1 MFLFCL
7 KLDAELHIE
16 ENIDIYRKLSVWS
29 KDFKLNKPSYINH
42 LFQVRL
48 QMLFLTEDFGDTA
61 AHKIL
66 YVILKENKKAERNY
80 SFSSCQ
86 RV

>member
-1 MFLFCL
+1 
-7 KLDAELHIE
+7 
-16 ENIDIYRKLSVWS
+16 
-29 KDFKLNKPSYINH
+29 
-42 LFQVRL
+42 
-48 QMLFLTEDFGDTA
+48 MLFLTEDFGDTA